1 MELPDDESD
10 TTEFRG
16 RCPGPAQEVVQGFLR
31 RLYNDDPA
39 IGERAAPGGRN
50 AVRAAGQRRDGP
62 LVLLS
67 AVVGGRAAIA
77 PGTRGAIFNTLVSMT
92 PKSQEKI
99 QFQFYFFNANTNS
112 KLIDKIGL

>member
-1 MELPDDESD
+1 MIINYCCAGERFGWSIPDDESD

-16 RCPGPAQEVVQGFLR
+16 RCPGPAQEVVQRFLR
-31 RLYNDDPA
+31 RLYKDDPA
-39 IGERAAPGGRN
+39 IGERAAPGSRN
-50 AVRAAGQRRDGP
+50 AVCTVGQPRDGP

-92 PKSQEKI
+92 QNHKGKYS
-99 QFQFYFFNANTNS
+99 FNSTFFN
-112 KLIDKIGL
+112 